1 VVNGVECG
9 GDVEETEAG
18 DLLMADGRDQFIV
31 ERETSRVS
39 VEWCLVKPDWWGLS
53 SEFEER

>member
-1 VVNGVECG
+1 MKKEAVVNGVECG

-31 ERETSRVS
+31 ERDE
-39 VEWCLVKPDWWGLS
+39 
-53 SEFEER
+53 